1 MASLGDVSSGSRW
14 QPPLR
19 RQLAIQRQPDCLT
32 AGDGHVAEVLH
43 QGVASISP
51 SQKVG
56 LLEPSRACVP
66 NQTGAGMCGRVF
78 MVGVRPPQMTT
89 AF

>member
-1 MASLGDVSSGSRW
+1 M
-14 QPPLR
+14 
-19 RQLAIQRQPDCLT
+19 
-32 AGDGHVAEVLH
+32 AEVLH

-56 LLEPSRACVP
+56 LSEPSRACVP

-78 MVGVRPPQMTT
+78 MVGVHPPQMTT

>member
-19 RQLAIQRQPDCLT
+19 RQLAVQRQPDCLT

-43 QGVASISP
+43 RGVASISP
-51 SQKVG
+51 SQKVS
-56 LLEPSRACVP
+56 LSEPSRACVP
-66 NQTGAGMCGRVF
+66 NQTGAGMCCRVL
-78 MVGVRPPQMTT
+78 MAGVHTPQMTT